1 MNKTLRSYRCT
12 FTPVDRFG
20 APISTESGVLP
31 WLQLQASN
39 AEQAARLAHA
49 SVGAPIVQVERIDP
63 VTFSPATQADLAAL
77 DRALARDQAE
87 HALATAEVALL

>member
-1 MNKTLRSYRCT
+1 MSTARSYRCT

-20 APISTESGVLP
+20 APMVTESGVLP
-31 WLQLQASN
+31 WLQLQAAD

-49 SVGAPIVQVERIDP
+49 SVGAPIVQVERIEP
-63 VTFSPATQADLAAL
+63 TQADLAAL

-87 HALATAEVALL
+87 HILATAEEALL